1 MNAVLQQRPDRL
13 PMALACQ
20 ALALNRSTVYAHH
33 RRRPTDQPARTS
45 RVGSAQP
52 RALSPAQR
60 QEVLDVLHSEE
71 FCDQPPF
78 EVYCELLERGRYL
91 CSSSS
96 MHRYL
101 RAQACTGE
109 RRNQRPAQH
118 HAVPRLEAK
127 APNQVWTW
135 DITKLPLTT
144 RGVYL
149 SLYVILDLFSRFAL
163 AWMVSRKENSA
174 LAQQLVGEASTR
186 YRIEAGQLTLHQDRG
201 SPMIAHS
208 FLDLLGE
215 HGITGSH
222 SRPRVSNDNPFSES
236 QFKTAKYQPDYPG
249 RFDSSAHAQRWF
261 DSYFEWYNFKHHHS
275 ALAGFTPAQV
285 FTGQQHQVAATRQA
299 ALDEMY
305 QKHPERFVAGPPRTS
320 MPPSVV
326 AINPV
331 TQDDI
336 ERGISTTVNF
346 PTLLA
351 ARQTAREST
360 LILK

>member
-1 MNAVLQQRPDRL
+1 MKAILEQRPARL
-13 PMALACQ
+13 PLAIACRS
-20 ALALNRSTVYAHH
+20 LGLNRGTVYAHQK
-33 RRRPTDQPARTS
+33 RDRDERSAQTS
-45 RVGSAQP
+45 RRDSVQP

-60 QEVLDVLHSEE
+60 QEVLDVLHSEQ

-78 EVYCELLERGRYL
+78 AVYSELLEEGRYL
-91 CSSSS
+91 CSTSS

-101 RAQACTGE
+101 RAENCSGE

-118 HAVPRLEAK
+118 HAVPRLEAT
-127 APNQVWTW
+127 APNRVWTW
-135 DITKLPLTT
+135 DISKLPVQT

-174 LAQQLVGEASTR
+174 LAQQLVGEASSR

-236 QFKTAKYQPDYPG
+236 QFKTAKYQPDYPY
-249 RFDSSAHAQRWF
+249 RFDNIAHARTWF
-261 DSYFEWYNFKHHHS
+261 QSYFEWYNFKHHHS
-275 ALAGFTPAQV
+275 GLAGFTPEQV
-285 FTGQQHQVAATRQA
+285 FTGRYHEIAETRQA
-299 ALDEMY
+299 ALDDMY
-305 QKHPERFVAGPPRTS
+305 RQHPERFVAGPPTTS
-320 MPPSVV
+320 MPPVIV
-326 AINPV
+326 TINPI
-331 TQDDI
+331 TPEAI
-336 ERGISTTVNF
+336 ERGESSAVNF
-346 PTLLA
+346 PTLPS
-351 ARQTAREST
+351 ARHTAQSST
-360 LILK
+360 LILQ